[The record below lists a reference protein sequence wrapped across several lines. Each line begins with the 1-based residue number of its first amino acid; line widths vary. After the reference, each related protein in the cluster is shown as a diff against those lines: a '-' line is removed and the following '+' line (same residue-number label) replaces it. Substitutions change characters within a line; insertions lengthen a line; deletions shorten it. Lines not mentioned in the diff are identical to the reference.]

1 MPSQHQA
8 VVSNEIELLN
18 ELIRNGANVN
28 EPNFDGST
36 PLHIAC
42 RDGLLEMVKILIENG
57 AIIDFKSKVQPSAL
71 QLAVI
76 SWWNFDIVSYLL
88 EKGANPNFTAGG
100 KYNSPLTTAIE
111 RQDVRTIILLLKN
124 GANCMALDKKQK
136 IFLLNSGNPEI
147 LQFIT
152 NQGLNIDEMDAT

>member
-1 MPSQHQA
+1 MKTLHQA
-8 VVSNEIELLN
+8 VFSNETELVN
-18 ELIRNGANVN
+18 QLISNGANVN

-111 RQDVRTIILLLKN
+111 RQDVRTITVKSQIQTAVSIDYFVFENLKC
-124 GANCMALDKKQK
+124 A
-136 IFLLNSGNPEI
+136 S
-147 LQFIT
+147 
-152 NQGLNIDEMDAT
+152 NQGRLLFIY